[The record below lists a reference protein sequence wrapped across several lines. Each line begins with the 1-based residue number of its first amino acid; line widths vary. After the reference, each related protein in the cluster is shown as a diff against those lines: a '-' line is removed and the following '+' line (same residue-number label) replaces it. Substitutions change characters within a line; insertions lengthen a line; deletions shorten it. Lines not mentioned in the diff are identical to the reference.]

1 MFARLTNLTQLI
13 FDGLDPE
20 DEELESFWG
29 EISGSTSLTSLYFTN
44 MILERGCEEMMC
56 TASAPNLTSITFQGC
71 TILNEIG
78 CFLQE
83 SLTLLRG

>member
-29 EISGSTSLTSLYFTN
+29 EISGSISLTSLYFTK
-44 MILERGCEEMMC
+44 
-56 TASAPNLTSITFQGC
+56 
-71 TILNEIG
+71 
-78 CFLQE
+78 
-83 SLTLLRG
+83 